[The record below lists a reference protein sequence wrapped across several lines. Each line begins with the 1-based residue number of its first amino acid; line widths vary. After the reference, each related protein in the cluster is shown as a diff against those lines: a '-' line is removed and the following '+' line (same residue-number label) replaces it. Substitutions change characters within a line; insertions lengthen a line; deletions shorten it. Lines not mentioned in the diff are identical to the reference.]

1 MALTCTMCNVTCI
14 FSKERTDLDMVRKP
28 DPTGTTIMY
37 STLAR
42 WCGGLQNEQEHLHH
56 HGLDGE
62 GRTTD
67 GIPPRIRTMADTSVV
82 EAVWDKIRRESV
94 IQATVEMVSGYGV
107 RIRVMYIGLYPYEE
121 DILPPIATLLADDPT
136 KCYGSSRRR
145 RAARPQI
152 SSEGALRSKFAKLLR
167 CSYMSTVVGVAAF
180 VNYVPAPVDNAAKK
194 VRYASLFLGVAREE
208 DDQDTRLI
216 PVQDDHAWPTNGR
229 CTRKR
234 SILNDFLKEDSIR
247 SPTNTS
253 TSQLHYRRALHP
265 VLEHGREPGPSPRD
279 RVSNSS
285 SSRITVLSQT
295 NQSGNVVTN
304 ERQLF
309 VTRNSINGQMTSG
322 RLGKVAV
329 AAGHGP
335 REYDDEAP
343 RCLGVVQDQ
352 SRDVVLA
359 KLESKIDM
367 LVDRHSVEDEEL
379 DEVVTIIKERYPVDL
394 EELENTTSV
403 VAAMPAVIKREIQP
417 AAPLMRRHDG
427 STMRDIVYEQVMA
440 DRRSGVAQSRNP
452 PSSMGIFQSP
462 NAVQDMTT
470 NMNRGVVGVVNMGDV
485 AECGHERRRCRAAHE
500 DAREQ
505 GEEGSLHERRR
516 GSVGPLNMDYRH

>member
-1 MALTCTMCNVTCI
+1 
-14 FSKERTDLDMVRKP
+14 
-28 DPTGTTIMY
+28 
-37 STLAR
+37 
-42 WCGGLQNEQEHLHH
+42 
-56 HGLDGE
+56 
-62 GRTTD
+62 
-67 GIPPRIRTMADTSVV
+67 
-82 EAVWDKIRRESV
+82 
-94 IQATVEMVSGYGV
+94 
-107 RIRVMYIGLYPYEE
+107 
-121 DILPPIATLLADDPT
+121 
-136 KCYGSSRRR
+136 
-145 RAARPQI
+145 
-152 SSEGALRSKFAKLLR
+152 
-167 CSYMSTVVGVAAF
+167 MSTVVGVAAF

-265 VLEHGREPGPSPRD
+265 VLEHGREPVRQHERCPQRFQARGSLPDVD
-279 RVSNSS
+279 RGHL
-285 SSRITVLSQT
+285 RETGITVLSQT